1 MRVRPRLLPVLALL
15 AGLSACGGGAGI
27 SYYLIDAEPGPVLR
41 SGSPLSVEI
50 IDLDV
55 PQYLERVQLATRS
68 SANQLDY
75 ASTHQWGE
83 PLRKTLA
90 RVLAEHLATVLS
102 TADVATP
109 HHRLSS
115 RPELR
120 LQVHVDRFERGVDGR
135 VELRGRFQRTD
146 AADGRVLATERVD
159 VDGGPRI
166 ADGDYSALVA
176 SMQARYAEFAQR
188 IARAVAAH
196 APAEPAS

>member
-1 MRVRPRLLPVLALL
+1 MRQGLRLLPVLALL
-15 AGLSACGGGAGI
+15 ALGTACGGGAGI
-27 SYYLIDAEPGPVLR
+27 SYYLIDSEPGPVLR
-41 SGSPLSVEI
+41 GEGPLAVEI

-55 PQYLERVQLATRS
+55 PQYLERLQLVSRTSGNQLA
-68 SANQLDY
+68 Y
-75 ASTHQWGE
+75 AVSHQWGE

-120 LQVHVDRFERGVDGR
+120 LQVHLDRFERGVDGR
-135 VELRGRFQRTD
+135 VELRGRFQLTA

-166 ADGDYSALVA
+166 ADGDYTALVA

-188 IARAVAAH
+188 VARVVAAH
-196 APAEPAS
+196 ADEGS